1 MTEGVL
7 LALRLLLTA
16 LLYGFLGIALYVL
29 WRGLHQNEQA
39 AVCAP
44 APAKVVVEQGD
55 DVGRVIPLQ
64 PITAI
69 GRAENN
75 PIVVDDP
82 FASANHAI
90 IIWRE
95 DRWWLEDL
103 DSHNGTYLNEARV
116 TQPATLASGDRI
128 RIGQTVLRFERATLD
143 ESSRSATQ

>member
-1 MTEGVL
+1 
-7 LALRLLLTA
+7 LR
-16 LLYGFLGIALYVL
+16 
-29 WRGLHQNEQA
+29 
-39 AVCAP
+39 
-44 APAKVVVEQGD
+44 
-55 DVGRVIPLQ
+55 

-82 FASANHAI
+82 FASAHHAI

-95 DRWWLEDL
+95 DHWWLEDL

-143 ESSRSATQ
+143 ESLRSATH